1 MQINVFLLKA
11 QSTIWYEYRDSA
23 KQGKNRAVMQ
33 QHIDFLFNY
42 MENFTPFETMSHY

>member
-1 MQINVFLLKA
+1 MFFYLK
-11 QSTIWYEYRDSA
+11 QSTIWYEYRESA

-42 MENFTPFETMSHY
+42 MENFTPFEIMSHY